1 MKKEMVKLG
10 RQLGNSS
17 FSKMMSESDSE
28 RIFTLKSGAQARFV
42 LTKILHDDIEAQT
55 FVDATVN
62 GRDQAFLTRESVSD
76 ISRTIQL
83 QQFFP
88 AIGREVDGRVEIL
101 DGSRRR
107 AACLYNGTAFEV
119 LVTRD
124 ALLISDARQLAV
136 DIQTA
141 REHTLRELGKRLKL
155 MYPVDMNKSDI
166 AEAEGLSAAKVTR
179 AFQAAAV
186 PEDIIAVFPSVS
198 ELSISDYQILLEVYE
213 KVRVKHIS
221 IEELVGSV
229 LVRMEG
235 DGFSDKTD
243 PSYKALIIS
252 YFRSVSA
259 EPKKGPDSKKIVTEK
274 LAEFT
279 DKKQFARKKINSD
292 KRLVTYEFSR
302 LSSACQAE
310 LDVAIRSVIERLAGK
325 AKDSNCT

>member
-28 RIFTLKSGAQARFV
+28 RVFTLKSGAQARFV
-42 LTKILHDDIEAQT
+42 LTKFLHGDIEAQT
-55 FVDATVN
+55 FVDAAVN

-76 ISRTIQL
+76 ISRTIRL

-88 AIGREVDGRVEIL
+88 AIGREVDGRTEIL

-124 ALLISDARQLAV
+124 ALSLSDARQLAA

-155 MYPVDMNKSDI
+155 MYPADMNQSDI
-166 AEAEGLSAAKVTR
+166 AAAEGLSAAKVTR

-186 PEDIIAVFPSVS
+186 PEEIIAVFPSVS
-198 ELSISDYQILLEVYE
+198 ELSISDYQILLEVTE
-213 KVRVKHIS
+213 RARTRGTS
-221 IEELVGSV
+221 TEELTGH
-229 LVRMEG
+229 VRARIESDAHYDRG
-235 DGFSDKTD
+235 DPT
-243 PSYKALIIS
+243 YKAKIIS
-252 YFRSVSA
+252 YFRAESA
-259 EPKKGPDSKKIVTEK
+259 EPKKGSAGKKVVTEK
-274 LAEFT
+274 LAEFA
-279 DKKQFARKKINSD
+279 DKKQFARKKTDSD

-302 LSSACQAE
+302 LSAACQAE
-310 LDVAIRSVIERLAGK
+310 LDAAVKSVIERMVVNE
-325 AKDSNCT
+325 KDA

>member
-28 RIFTLKSGAQARFV
+28 RVFTLKSGAQARFV
-42 LTKILHDDIEAQT
+42 LTKFLHDDIEAQT
-55 FVDATVN
+55 FVDAAVN

-76 ISRTIQL
+76 ISRTIRL

-88 AIGREVDGRVEIL
+88 AIGREVDGRTEIL

-124 ALLISDARQLAV
+124 ALSISDARQLAA

-155 MYPVDMNKSDI
+155 MYPADMNQSDI
-166 AEAEGLSAAKVTR
+166 AAAEGLSAAKVTR

-186 PEDIIAVFPSVS
+186 PEEIIAVFPSVS
-198 ELSISDYQILLEVYE
+198 ELSISDYQILLEVTE
-213 KVRVKHIS
+213 RARTRGIS
-221 IEELVGSV
+221 TEELTGH
-229 LVRMEG
+229 VRARIESDAHYDRG
-235 DGFSDKTD
+235 DPT
-243 PSYKALIIS
+243 YKAKIIC
-252 YFRSVSA
+252 YFRAESA
-259 EPKKGPDSKKIVTEK
+259 EPKKGSAGKKVVTEK
-274 LAEFT
+274 LAEFA
-279 DKKQFARKKINSD
+279 DKKQFARKKTDPD
-292 KRLVTYEFSR
+292 KRVVTYEFSR
-302 LSSACQAE
+302 LSAACQAE
-310 LDVAIRSVIERLAGK
+310 LDAAVRSVIERMIVNE
-325 AKDSNCT
+325 KDA

>member
-28 RIFTLKSGAQARFV
+28 RVFTLKSGAQARFV
-42 LTKILHDDIEAQT
+42 LTKFLHDDIETQT
-55 FVDATVN
+55 FVDAAVN

-76 ISRTIQL
+76 ISRTIRL

-88 AIGREVDGRVEIL
+88 AIGREVDGRTEIL

-124 ALLISDARQLAV
+124 ALSLSDARQLAA

-155 MYPVDMNKSDI
+155 MYPADMNQSDI
-166 AEAEGLSAAKVTR
+166 AAAEGLSAAKVTR

-186 PEDIIAVFPSVS
+186 PEEIIAVFPSVS
-198 ELSISDYQILLEVYE
+198 ELSISDYQILLEVTE
-213 KVRVKHIS
+213 RARTRGINT
-221 IEELVGSV
+221 EELTGH
-229 LVRMEG
+229 VRARIESDAHYDRG
-235 DGFSDKTD
+235 DPT
-243 PSYKALIIS
+243 YKAKIIS
-252 YFRSVSA
+252 YFRAESA
-259 EPKKGPDSKKIVTEK
+259 EPKKGSAGKKVVTEK
-274 LAEFT
+274 LAEFA
-279 DKKQFARKKINSD
+279 DKKQFARKKTDSD
-292 KRLVTYEFSR
+292 KRVVTYEFSR
-302 LSSACQAE
+302 LSAACQAE
-310 LDVAIRSVIERLAGK
+310 LDAAVRSVIERMVVNE
-325 AKDSNCT
+325 KDA

>member
-28 RIFTLKSGAQARFV
+28 RVFTLKSGAQARFV
-42 LTKILHDDIEAQT
+42 LTKFLHDDIEAQT
-55 FVDATVN
+55 FVDAAVN

-76 ISRTIQL
+76 ISRTIRL

-88 AIGREVDGRVEIL
+88 AIGREVDGRTEIL

-124 ALLISDARQLAV
+124 ALSLSDARQLAA

-155 MYPVDMNKSDI
+155 MYPADMNQSDI
-166 AEAEGLSAAKVTR
+166 AAAEGLSAAKVTR

-186 PEDIIAVFPSVS
+186 PEEIIAVFPSVS
-198 ELSISDYQILLEVYE
+198 ELSISDYQILLEVTE
-213 KVRVKHIS
+213 RARTRGIS
-221 IEELVGSV
+221 TEELTGH
-229 LVRMEG
+229 VRARIESDAHYDRG
-235 DGFSDKTD
+235 DPT
-243 PSYKALIIS
+243 YKAKIIS
-252 YFRSVSA
+252 YFRAESA
-259 EPKKGPDSKKIVTEK
+259 EPKKGSAGKKVVTEK
-274 LAEFT
+274 LAEFA
-279 DKKQFARKKINSD
+279 DKKQFARKKTDSD
-292 KRLVTYEFSR
+292 KRVVTYEFSR
-302 LSSACQAE
+302 LSAACQAE
-310 LDVAIRSVIERLAGK
+310 LDAAVRSVIERMIVNE
-325 AKDSNCT
+325 KDA

>member
-28 RIFTLKSGAQARFV
+28 RVFTLKSGAQARFV
-42 LTKILHDDIEAQT
+42 LTKFLHDDIETQT
-55 FVDATVN
+55 FVDAAVN
-62 GRDQAFLTRESVSD
+62 GRDQAFLTQESVSD
-76 ISRTIQL
+76 ISRTIRL

-88 AIGREVDGRVEIL
+88 AIGREVDGRTEIL

-124 ALLISDARQLAV
+124 ALSLSDARQLAA

-155 MYPVDMNKSDI
+155 MYPADMNQSDI
-166 AEAEGLSAAKVTR
+166 AAAEGLSAAKVTR

-186 PEDIIAVFPSVS
+186 PEEIIAVFPSVS
-198 ELSISDYQILLEVYE
+198 ELSISDYQILLEVTE
-213 KVRVKHIS
+213 RARTRGIS
-221 IEELVGSV
+221 TEELTGH
-229 LVRMEG
+229 VRARIESDSHYDRG
-235 DGFSDKTD
+235 DPT
-243 PSYKALIIS
+243 YKAKIIS
-252 YFRSVSA
+252 YFRAESA
-259 EPKKGPDSKKIVTEK
+259 EPKKGSVGKKVVTEK
-274 LAEFT
+274 LAEFA
-279 DKKQFARKKINSD
+279 DKKQFARKKTDSD

-302 LSSACQAE
+302 LSAACQAE
-310 LDVAIRSVIERLAGK
+310 LDAAVRSVIERMVVNE
-325 AKDSNCT
+325 KDA

>member
-28 RIFTLKSGAQARFV
+28 RVFTLKSGTQARFV
-42 LTKILHDDIEAQT
+42 LTKFLHDDIEAQT
-55 FVDATVN
+55 FVDAAVN

-76 ISRTIQL
+76 ISRTIRL

-88 AIGREVDGRVEIL
+88 AIGREVDGRTEIL

-124 ALLISDARQLAV
+124 ALSLSDARQLAA

-155 MYPVDMNKSDI
+155 MYPADMNQSDI
-166 AEAEGLSAAKVTR
+166 AAAEGLSAAKVTR

-186 PEDIIAVFPSVS
+186 PEEIIAVFPSVS
-198 ELSISDYQILLEVYE
+198 ELSISDYQILLEVTE
-213 KVRVKHIS
+213 RARTRGIS
-221 IEELVGSV
+221 TEELTGH
-229 LVRMEG
+229 VRARIESDAHYDRG
-235 DGFSDKTD
+235 DPT
-243 PSYKALIIS
+243 YKAKIIS
-252 YFRSVSA
+252 YFRAESA
-259 EPKKGPDSKKIVTEK
+259 EPKKGSAGKKVVTEK
-274 LAEFT
+274 LAEFA
-279 DKKQFARKKINSD
+279 DKKQFARKKTDSD
-292 KRLVTYEFSR
+292 KRMVTYEFSR
-302 LSSACQAE
+302 LSAACQAE
-310 LDVAIRSVIERLAGK
+310 LDAAVRSVIERMVVNE
-325 AKDSNCT
+325 KDA

>member
-28 RIFTLKSGAQARFV
+28 RVFTLKSGAQARFV
-42 LTKILHDDIEAQT
+42 LTKFLHDDIEAQT
-55 FVDATVN
+55 FVDAAVN

-76 ISRTIQL
+76 ISRTIRL

-88 AIGREVDGRVEIL
+88 AIGREVDGRTEIL

-124 ALLISDARQLAV
+124 ALSLSDARQLAA

-155 MYPVDMNKSDI
+155 MYPADMNQSDI
-166 AEAEGLSAAKVTR
+166 AAAEGLSAAKVTR

-186 PEDIIAVFPSVS
+186 PEEIIAVFPSVS
-198 ELSISDYQILLEVYE
+198 ELSISDYQILLEVTE
-213 KVRVKHIS
+213 RARTRGIS
-221 IEELVGSV
+221 TEELTGH
-229 LVRMEG
+229 VRARIESDAHYDRG
-235 DGFSDKTD
+235 DPT
-243 PSYKALIIS
+243 YKAKIIS
-252 YFRSVSA
+252 YFRAESA
-259 EPKKGPDSKKIVTEK
+259 EPKKGSAGKKVVTEK
-274 LAEFT
+274 LAEFA
-279 DKKQFARKKINSD
+279 DKKQFARKKTDSD
-292 KRLVTYEFSR
+292 KRMVTYEFSR
-302 LSSACQAE
+302 LSAACQAE
-310 LDVAIRSVIERLAGK
+310 LDAAVRSVIERMVVNE
-325 AKDSNCT
+325 KDA

>member
-28 RIFTLKSGAQARFV
+28 RVFTLKSGAQARFV
-42 LTKILHDDIEAQT
+42 LTKFLHDDIEAQT
-55 FVDATVN
+55 FVDAAVN

-76 ISRTIQL
+76 ISRTIRL

-88 AIGREVDGRVEIL
+88 AIGREVDGRTEIL

-124 ALLISDARQLAV
+124 ALSISDARQLAA

-155 MYPVDMNKSDI
+155 MYPADMNQSDI
-166 AEAEGLSAAKVTR
+166 AAAEGLSAAKVTR

-186 PEDIIAVFPSVS
+186 PEEIIAVFPSVS
-198 ELSISDYQILLEVYE
+198 ELSISDYQILLEVTE
-213 KVRVKHIS
+213 RARTRGIS
-221 IEELVGSV
+221 TEELTGH
-229 LVRMEG
+229 VRARIESDAHYDRG
-235 DGFSDKTD
+235 DPT
-243 PSYKALIIS
+243 YKAKIIS
-252 YFRSVSA
+252 YFRAESA
-259 EPKKGPDSKKIVTEK
+259 EPKKGSAGKKVVTEK
-274 LAEFT
+274 LAEFA
-279 DKKQFARKKINSD
+279 DKKQFARKKTDSD
-292 KRLVTYEFSR
+292 KRVVTYEFSR
-302 LSSACQAE
+302 LSAACQAE
-310 LDVAIRSVIERLAGK
+310 LDAAVRSVIERMVV
-325 AKDSNCT
+325 KDKGA